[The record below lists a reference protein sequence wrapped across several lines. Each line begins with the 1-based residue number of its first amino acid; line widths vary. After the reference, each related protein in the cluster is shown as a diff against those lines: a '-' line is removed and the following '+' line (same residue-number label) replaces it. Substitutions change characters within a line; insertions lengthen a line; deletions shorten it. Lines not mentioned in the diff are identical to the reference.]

1 MKHMNQLF
9 MLCLVMMCT
18 YTSKAQ
24 DQNMNRTEL
33 FRNTSQRVISKV
45 MELDKAFLASP
56 GTLIKLQ
63 FKNFNFEGT
72 LTSSEKHYTNLHS
85 VLIKSSTLGNTLFFQ
100 SLKERKMI
108 KRFPIREKLLII
120 NTLQDMN

>member
-1 MKHMNQLF
+1 
-9 MLCLVMMCT
+9 
-18 YTSKAQ
+18 
-24 DQNMNRTEL
+24 
-33 FRNTSQRVISKV
+33 